1 MLSFAYTFFSQPFPC
16 TSPSKFIFAYF
27 WFRSSPTIPTSST
40 NFVQDIQK
48 YFPEYLLLDFSDEIH
63 LALAFKI
70 LPLLREILPPLPP
83 ISSSFQVFPLL
94 PTGFSTDTARPVF
107 SSDLLCSS
115 PTSTS
120 LTLFWKPPQMYAQTE
135 MHRSSANWTLQPHF
149 HVPQRSQLY
158 HWMPQK
164 LVQETT
170 FWEYLGTAGSFFLI
184 LTTEG

>member
-1 MLSFAYTFFSQPFPC
+1 M
-16 TSPSKFIFAYF
+16 
-27 WFRSSPTIPTSST
+27 
-40 NFVQDIQK
+40 
-48 YFPEYLLLDFSDEIH
+48 DFSDEIH

-83 ISSSFQVFPLL
+83 ISSSFQVCPIL

-107 SSDLLCSS
+107 SSALLCSS
-115 PTSTS
+115 TSTS
-120 LTLFWKPPQMYAQTE
+120 LTLFWKPPQMYARTE

-149 HVPQRSQLY
+149 QVPQRSQLY

-164 LVQETT
+164 LLQETT

-184 LTTEG
+184 LTTEGYASAGTGTQRYSPDIFRGWCYFVCSFYFNIDSYNLGCSYPHKCWTS